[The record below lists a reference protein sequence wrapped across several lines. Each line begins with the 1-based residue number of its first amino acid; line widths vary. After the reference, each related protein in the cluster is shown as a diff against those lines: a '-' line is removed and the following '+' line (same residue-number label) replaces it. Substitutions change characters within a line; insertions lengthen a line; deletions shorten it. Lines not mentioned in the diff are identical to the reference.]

1 MSVDVDI
8 FPLDGSGGQIQSGR
22 CHAGMTGRNGACSI
36 AQGRCRVRPAQTDR
50 LESTEAVAL
59 LGALAQPTRLEIV
72 RLLMRYRPHGLAA
85 GDIGRLLAVAHNTLS
100 SHLAALEQV
109 GLLASRREG
118 RHIIFAA
125 QAGRAEALLAFLTD
139 ACGTRDPSGAA
150 AIPARRDRVDSQRPW
165 RVLVVCT
172 GNSARS
178 VMAEAVLNRE
188 GLGRIEAFSAGSRPQ
203 EAPHPAALG
212 LLQELGYDVTAM
224 YSKSWDAFLGPQTLP
239 LDLVVTV
246 CDGAAEGPCP
256 IFPGAPLQVHWGLDD
271 PAAAG
276 GPAAAQRA
284 AFLQSYRHLTA
295 RVTALVN
302 LPFEQMSANELAPLL
317 AAIGRMDGATPLSL
331 ERAA

>member
-1 MSVDVDI
+1 MK
-8 FPLDGSGGQIQSGR
+8 
-22 CHAGMTGRNGACSI
+22 
-36 AQGRCRVRPAQTDR
+36 QGPAPR
-50 LESTEAVAL
+50 LESAEAVAL
-59 LGALAQPTRLEIV
+59 LAALAQPTRLEIF

-100 SHLAALEQV
+100 AHLAALEQV

-125 QAGRAEALLAFLTD
+125 KPGSADALLAFLTEACCTQGPVACPPD
-139 ACGTRDPSGAA
+139 AVTV
-150 AIPARRDRVDSQRPW
+150 PARREPVASARPL

-178 VMAEAVLNRE
+178 IMAEAILNRE

-212 LLQELGYDVTAM
+212 LLKDLGYDVSAM
-224 YSKSWDAFLGPQTLP
+224 RSKSWDEFLGIEAPE
-239 LDLVVTV
+239 LDLVITV
-246 CDGAAEGPCP
+246 CDSAAEAQCP
-256 IFPGAPLQVHWGLDD
+256 VFPGAPLRAHWGLDD
-271 PAAAG
+271 PAAAA

-284 AFLQSYRHLTA
+284 AFLQSYRQLTA
-295 RVTALVN
+295 RVTAFVN
-302 LPFEQMSANELAPLL
+302 LPFEQMAAGELAPVL
-317 AAIGRMDGATPLSL
+317 AAIGRMDGATPMTL

>member
-1 MSVDVDI
+1 M
-8 FPLDGSGGQIQSGR
+8 
-22 CHAGMTGRNGACSI
+22 N
-36 AQGRCRVRPAQTDR
+36 QGPAPR
-50 LESTEAVAL
+50 LESAEAVAL
-59 LGALAQPTRLEIV
+59 LAALAQPTRLEIF

-100 SHLAALEQV
+100 AHLGALEQV

-125 QAGRAEALLAFLTD
+125 QPGPADALLTFLTD
-139 ACGTRDPSGAA
+139 ACCTQGPAACPPGAT
-150 AIPARRDRVDSQRPW
+150 AIPARREPVASERPL

-178 VMAEAVLNRE
+178 IMAEAILNRE

-212 LLQELGYDVTAM
+212 LLADLGYDVSAM
-224 YSKSWDAFLGPQTLP
+224 RSKSWDEFLGPEAPP
-239 LDLVVTV
+239 LDLVITV
-246 CDGAAEGPCP
+246 CDGAAEAPCP
-256 IFPGAPLQVHWGLDD
+256 VFPGAPLRAHWGLDD
-271 PAAAG
+271 PAVAA

-284 AFLQSYRHLTA
+284 AFLLSYRHLTA
-295 RVTALVN
+295 RVTAFVN
-302 LPFEQMSANELAPLL
+302 LPFEQMAAEELAPVV
-317 AAIGRMDGATPLSL
+317 AAIGRMDGATTMTL